1 MAARASGRA
10 NERDECEREGAR
22 TSEHANDRASKL
34 ASDRA
39 TQPEPRA
46 GHVGADGDGGR
57 VQNRRLATAR
67 ESALQ
72 GRHVRGGEAAD
83 ARKRDVTYGDV
94 AGDEV
99 TTVDGVTE
107 RELQSCERREL
118 PRPDCLL
125 LIASRN
131 RFRLRGRR
139 CRPAP
144 SAADSSHVRYVSAAR
159 SHTPT
164 RVPRARRWPAPA
176 RPWRRAPADFFALWP
191 GRRCL
196 RRVVVDGPSA
206 LRRGLSGNALRH
218 WRWHGWRWLC
228 ALGGYGLGRAS
239 GRRLGGIG
247 AAATSCWA
255 SSSATRAICAALAC
269 AWAMR

>member
-1 MAARASGRA
+1 M
-10 NERDECEREGAR
+10 
-22 TSEHANDRASKL
+22 
-34 ASDRA
+34 
-39 TQPEPRA
+39 
-46 GHVGADGDGGR
+46 
-57 VQNRRLATAR
+57 QNRRLATAR

-144 SAADSSHVRYVSAAR
+144 SAADSSHVRYVSAALA
-159 SHTPT
+159 HAD
-164 RVPRARRWPAPA
+164 AR
-176 RPWRRAPADFFALWP
+176 
-191 GRRCL
+191 
-196 RRVVVDGPSA
+196 
-206 LRRGLSGNALRH
+206 
-218 WRWHGWRWLC
+218 
-228 ALGGYGLGRAS
+228 
-239 GRRLGGIG
+239 
-247 AAATSCWA
+247 
-255 SSSATRAICAALAC
+255 ATREAMAGAGAPVAQSTGRFLCSLAWETVPAA
-269 AWAMR
+269 RGR